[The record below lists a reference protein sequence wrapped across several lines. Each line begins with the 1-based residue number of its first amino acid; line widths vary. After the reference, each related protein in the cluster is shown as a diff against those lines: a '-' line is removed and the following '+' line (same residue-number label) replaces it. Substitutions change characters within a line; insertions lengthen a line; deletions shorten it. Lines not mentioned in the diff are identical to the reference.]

1 MSRTKEEI
9 ARQIDGLEKEK
20 RSIPEKSLF
29 GTNNHLIIDYQIM
42 VLKGEKHPHD
52 IDEDDD
58 DFEDETEFSDVFEK
72 AEETQEW
79 LDGKH
84 NDDLFDDYSLVTE

>member
-9 ARQIDGLEKEK
+9 DRQIDGLEKEK
-20 RSIPEKSLF
+20 KVIPPISLF
-29 GTNNHLIIDYQIM
+29 GTNNHLIIDYKIK
-42 VLKGEKHPHD
+42 VLKGEVHPHD

-72 AEETQEW
+72 AEETQQW
-79 LDGKH
+79 LDGEH
-84 NDDLFDDYSLVTE
+84 NDDLFDDYSAIN